1 MAISKKAAGKAA
13 NPSAR
18 IVEPDA
24 PNDPATSG
32 RPEDLDNSR
41 IVADQ
46 TQAIAE
52 LREAVASLVQS
63 VQDSQVR
70 KSQTDSLRANID
82 DVKAEVRQARTMLAS
97 NGAAVPAEQRGGCDD
112 CGECGCVSEDCC
124 MFEIV
129 LDKVRATQPQAEPAD
144 MGEIGPFWNELEVR
158 IFASVDGIGIVL
170 PSLSTTMALR
180 VPSFLA
186 GGGPGLWMPINRVI
200 QRVSVKKGTTLAVT
214 VDFQASE
221 CDDGLERVVGWK
233 DEHGEASGTVMVD
246 CCVAKA
252 YPPMP
257 TDLSFDHGGTGG
269 GIPGAISLAFYARR
283 ICC

>member
-1 MAISKKAAGKAA
+1 MAIAKKVAGKSAA
-13 NPSAR
+13 SAIR
-18 IVEPDA
+18 VPESDVPNEPAGSD
-24 PNDPATSG
+24 DV
-32 RPEDLDNSR
+32 DNAR

-52 LREAVASLVQS
+52 LREVVASLVQS

-70 KSQTDSLRANID
+70 KSQTDSLRVNID
-82 DVKAEVRQARTMLAS
+82 DIKADVRQARTMLAGV
-97 NGAAVPAEQRGGCDD
+97 NGAPAPVEQHGGCND
-112 CGECGCVSEDCC
+112 CGECGCVGEGCC

-170 PSLSTTMALR
+170 PSLSTTMAMR

-221 CDDGLERVVGWK
+221 CDDGLERPVGWK
-233 DEHGEASGTVMVD
+233 DEHGEASGTVMLD

-252 YPPMP
+252 YPPLP